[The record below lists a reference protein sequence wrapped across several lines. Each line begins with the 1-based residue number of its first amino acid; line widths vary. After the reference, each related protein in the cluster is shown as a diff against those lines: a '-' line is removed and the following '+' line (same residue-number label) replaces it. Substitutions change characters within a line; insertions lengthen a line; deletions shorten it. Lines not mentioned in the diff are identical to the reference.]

1 MRNDWGIT
9 KKAAIGVLGVVL
21 LTGTMCG
28 CAKKTVSVSDKT
40 LTKSEF
46 TNPLIKED
54 ADGNIVYGG
63 DPSVMVDGDT
73 VYLYTGHDVSTDTEV
88 SDSIYNIPEYLCY
101 SSTDLKNWTNE
112 GVVMNMKDVSWASND
127 TSAWAS
133 QVIKHADPDTEK
145 DMYYLY
151 YCSWAKTGKQSIGVA
166 VSDSPTG
173 TFTDLGK
180 PLVSG
185 SVTKIATSTYNDID
199 PTVWIDTDENGEEHR
214 YLAWGNGLFFCCE
227 LNEDMISVK
236 DQNGDGKITCAT
248 SIEDGDIINNQKGLD
263 SYTEAPW
270 LYRSQDENG
279 DYYGDYYL
287 FFAYG
292 WREGMGYA
300 TIDDPMTG
308 SWSGSTM
315 FMAPTATSNTNHE
328 AIFDFDGKTYM
339 IYHDGALPAGNGF
352 RRSACIREITFEDD
366 GSVTPCTETTASLF
380 GNTVTIAANGGE
392 SISHESFTNS
402 VADSDYPYVGLVV
415 GTGLSDK
422 EADNEWVLVDGKA
435 SGSGDVTSDSRDAN
449 GSYVSIESEN
459 KTGLYLTVSG
469 DKIVLSQDTDA
480 SAETAA
486 SQTFISTT
494 ALNGDENGTSFM
506 LLSSTDDAPRY
517 ISVSEDGSLVVTDG
531 SDADSST
538 FTIS

>member
-1 MRNDWGIT
+1 
-9 KKAAIGVLGVVL
+9 
-21 LTGTMCG
+21 
-28 CAKKTVSVSDKT
+28 
-40 LTKSEF
+40 
-46 TNPLIKED
+46 
-54 ADGNIVYGG
+54 
-63 DPSVMVDGDT
+63 
-73 VYLYTGHDVSTDTEV
+73 
-88 SDSIYNIPEYLCY
+88 
-101 SSTDLKNWTNE
+101 
-112 GVVMNMKDVSWASND
+112 
-127 TSAWAS
+127 
-133 QVIKHADPDTEK
+133 
-145 DMYYLY
+145 
-151 YCSWAKTGKQSIGVA
+151 
-166 VSDSPTG
+166 
-173 TFTDLGK
+173 
-180 PLVSG
+180 
-185 SVTKIATSTYNDID
+185 
-199 PTVWIDTDENGEEHR
+199 
-214 YLAWGNGLFFCCE
+214 
-227 LNEDMISVK
+227 
-236 DQNGDGKITCAT
+236 
-248 SIEDGDIINNQKGLD
+248 
-263 SYTEAPW
+263 
-270 LYRSQDENG
+270 
-279 DYYGDYYL
+279 
-287 FFAYG
+287 
-292 WREGMGYA
+292 
-300 TIDDPMTG
+300 
-308 SWSGSTM
+308 M